1 MGRDGAVGK
10 RERTVGRQPLAVDGV
25 DGQVASVLLDADD
38 KAHVCEDLIDDL
50 INWISMISFTFAEGR
65 KAVPVADGQ
74 ADPLAGSDRSISDVA
89 GEGGASMRTNVADV
103 ADDQILAGESS
114 SFFVYLHPPPRLQ
127 RDIPGVPRP

>member
-1 MGRDGAVGK
+1 
-10 RERTVGRQPLAVDGV
+10 
-25 DGQVASVLLDADD
+25 
-38 KAHVCEDLIDDL
+38 
-50 INWISMISFTFAEGR
+50 MISLTFAEDR
-65 KAVPVADGQ
+65 ESVPVADGQ

-103 ADDQILAGESS
+103 ADNQILAGELS

>member
-50 INWISMISFTFAEGR
+50 INWISMISFTFAEG
-65 KAVPVADGQ
+65 
-74 ADPLAGSDRSISDVA
+74 LAFHVHNI
-89 GEGGASMRTNVADV
+89 N
-103 ADDQILAGESS
+103 
-114 SFFVYLHPPPRLQ
+114 
-127 RDIPGVPRP
+127 